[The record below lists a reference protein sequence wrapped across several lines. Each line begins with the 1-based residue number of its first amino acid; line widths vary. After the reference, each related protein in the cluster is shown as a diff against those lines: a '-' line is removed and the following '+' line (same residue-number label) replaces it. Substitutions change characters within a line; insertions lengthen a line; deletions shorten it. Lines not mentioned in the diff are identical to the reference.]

1 MADRRKCRQMYA
13 AAGRINAAAILLIYQ
28 KHKCSHAKG
37 RVLRTLY
44 GAKENEAFSN
54 HGSNIIKERR
64 IRIFFM
70 NESDMIEFRMQERRG
85 IPTGIEYYLNSIKR
99 EGVKDA

>member
-1 MADRRKCRQMYA
+1 M
-13 AAGRINAAAILLIYQ
+13 
-28 KHKCSHAKG
+28 
-37 RVLRTLY
+37 
-44 GAKENEAFSN
+44 
-54 HGSNIIKERR
+54 
-64 IRIFFM
+64 RIFFM